1 MGRQEFIDRL
11 KAALN
16 GSLASSTVAE
26 YVRYYE
32 DYIRTEMQ
40 KGRSEEAVLASLGD
54 PRLIARTIIQT
65 NTIEDGWQKEGRQRG
80 YQDSTQGDYDQE
92 GYQSG
97 YGSGGFKQTMR
108 QEQGQVS
115 RQFRI
120 PGWVWIVA
128 VVLLFMLILSVIMS
142 VLSFLAPVLI
152 PVVVIVFLVKL
163 FRDWLN

>member
-11 KAALN
+11 KAALH

-26 YVRYYE
+26 HVRYYD
-32 DYIRTEMQ
+32 DYIRAEMQ
-40 KGRSEEAVLASLGD
+40 KGKSEEAVMASLGD

-65 NTIEDGWQKEGRQRG
+65 NTIEDGWQEGSHQG
-80 YQDSTQGDYDQE
+80 STRREYDQE

-115 RQFRI
+115 RLFRI
-120 PGWVWIVA
+120 PGWVWIL
-128 VVLLFMLILSVIMS
+128 VVILILVFILSAIMS

-152 PVVVIVFLVKL
+152 PVVVVVFLVKL

>member
-26 YVRYYE
+26 HVRYYD
-32 DYIRTEMQ
+32 DYIRAEMQ
-40 KGRSEEAVLASLGD
+40 KGKSEEAVMASLGD

-65 NTIEDGWQKEGRQRG
+65 NTIEDGWQEGNCQGGTQRE
-80 YQDSTQGDYDQE
+80 YDQE

-108 QEQGQVS
+108 QEQGQVN

-120 PGWVWIVA
+120 PGWV
-128 VVLLFMLILSVIMS
+128 LILAVILKIQFCFSVILGLIILL
-142 VLSFLAPVLI
+142 VLYL
-152 PVVVIVFLVKL
+152 
-163 FRDWLN
+163 

>member
-1 MGRQEFIDRL
+1 MGKQEFIDRL
-11 KAALN
+11 KVALN

-26 YVRYYE
+26 HVRYYD
-32 DYIRTEMQ
+32 DYIRAEMQ
-40 KGRSEEAVLASLGD
+40 KGKSEEAVMASLGD

-65 NTIEDGWQKEGRQRG
+65 NTIEDGWQEGSHQGGTQRE
-80 YQDSTQGDYDQE
+80 YDQE

-120 PGWVWIVA
+120 PGWVWILA
-128 VVLLFMLILSVIMS
+128 VILILVFILSAIMS
-142 VLSFLAPVLI
+142 VLSFLAPVII
-152 PVVVIVFLVKL
+152 PVVVVVFLVKL

>member
-16 GSLASSTVAE
+16 GSLASSTVTEHVA
-26 YVRYYE
+26 YYDE
-32 DYIRTEMQ
+32 YIRAEMQ
-40 KGRSEEAVLASLGD
+40 KGKSEETVLASLGD

-65 NTIEDGWQKEGRQRG
+65 NTIEDDWQKSSYQGGSGR
-80 YQDSTQGDYDQE
+80 DYDQE

-97 YGSGGFKQTMR
+97 YGRGGFKQTVR

-115 RQFRI
+115 RQFQI
-120 PGWVWIVA
+120 LGWVWIVA
-128 VVLLFMLILSVIMS
+128 MVLLFMVIISVIMS

>member
-26 YVRYYE
+26 HVIYYD
-32 DYIRTEMQ
+32 DYIRAEMQ
-40 KGRSEEAVLASLGD
+40 KGKSEEAVLASLGD

-65 NTIEDGWQKEGRQRG
+65 NTIEDGWQEGG
-80 YQDSTQGDYDQE
+80 YQGDTRRDYDRE

-97 YGSGGFKQTMR
+97 YGRGGFKQAGR

-115 RQFRI
+115 RPFQI

-128 VVLLFMLILSVIMS
+128 VVFLFMVIISVIMS

-152 PVVVIVFLVKL
+152 PVVVIIFLVKL

>member
-26 YVRYYE
+26 HVVYYDE
-32 DYIRTEMQ
+32 YIRAEMQ
-40 KGRSEEAVLASLGD
+40 KGKSEEAVLASLGD

-65 NTIEDGWQKEGRQRG
+65 NTIEDDRHKGG
-80 YQDSTQGDYDQE
+80 YQGGSGRDYDQE
-92 GYQSG
+92 GYQGG
-97 YGSGGFKQTMR
+97 YGRGSFKQDGR

-115 RQFRI
+115 RQFQI

-128 VVLLFMLILSVIMS
+128 MALLFMVIISVIMS

-152 PVVVIVFLVKL
+152 PVVVIIFLVKL

>member
-11 KAALN
+11 KAELN

-26 YVRYYE
+26 HVRYYD
-32 DYIRTEMQ
+32 DYIRAEMQ
-40 KGRSEEAVLASLGD
+40 AGKSEEAVLASLGD

-65 NTIEDGWQKEGRQRG
+65 NTIEDGWQEGSHQGGTQR
-80 YQDSTQGDYDQE
+80 DYDQE
-92 GYQSG
+92 GYQSR

-128 VVLLFMLILSVIMS
+128 VVLLFMLILSLIMS
-142 VLSFLAPVLI
+142 VLSFLVPVLI
-152 PVVVIVFLVKL
+152 PVVVVVFLVKL

>member
-26 YVRYYE
+26 HVRYYD
-32 DYIRTEMQ
+32 DYIRAEMQ
-40 KGRSEEAVLASLGD
+40 KGKSEEAVLASLGD

-65 NTIEDGWQKEGRQRG
+65 NTIEDGWQEGG
-80 YQDSTQGDYDQE
+80 YQGGTQKDYDQE

-115 RQFRI
+115 RQFHI
-120 PGWVWIVA
+120 PGWVWILA
-128 VVLLFMLILSVIMS
+128 VILI
-142 VLSFLAPVLI
+142 
-152 PVVVIVFLVKL
+152 IVFIKK
-163 FRDWLN
+163 D